1 MFKHRS
7 ITAVAVIL
15 TTVSCAPPAHAD
27 PAQDLA
33 EKYGI
38 SVCRSL
44 DADPTIDGV
53 LNTGVSLTKKA
64 NIDPYVAGQVLAY
77 SAIWFCP
84 THITLLK
91 RFADYY
97 KGGWEA

>member
-7 ITAVAVIL
+7 IAAVAVIL
-15 TTVSCAPPAHAD
+15 TAVSCAPPAHAD
-27 PAQDLA
+27 SAQDLA

-53 LNTGVSLTKKA
+53 LNTGMALTKKA
-64 NIDPYVAGQVLAY
+64 DITPYTAGEVLAH
-77 SAIWFCP
+77 SVIWYCP
-84 THITLLK
+84 KHLALLK

-97 KGGWEA
+97 KGGREA

>member
-1 MFKHRS
+1 MFKRRS

-15 TTVSCAPPAHAD
+15 TAVSCAPPAHAD
-27 PAQDLA
+27 SAQDLA

-84 THITLLK
+84 KHVALLK

-97 KGGWEA
+97 KEGREA

>member
-15 TTVSCAPPAHAD
+15 TAVSCAPPAHAD
-27 PAQDLA
+27 SAQGLA

-77 SAIWFCP
+77 SAIYYCP
-84 THITLLK
+84 ERIALLK
-91 RFADYY
+91 KFVDYY
-97 KGGWEA
+97 KGGRQL

>member
-1 MFKHRS
+1 MRRLVVPM
-7 ITAVAVIL
+7 VAAL
-15 TTVSCAPPAHAD
+15 AVSCAPPAHAD

-33 EKYGI
+33 EKYGV

-53 LNTGVSLTKKA
+53 LNTGVSLTKRA

-77 SAIWFCP
+77 SAIYYCP
-84 THITLLK
+84 ERIALLK
-91 RFADYY
+91 KFVDYY
-97 KGGWEA
+97 KGGRQL

>member
-7 ITAVAVIL
+7 IAAIAVTVLA
-15 TTVSCAPPAHAD
+15 VSCAPPAAAD
-27 PAQDLA
+27 PAKDLA

-53 LNTGVSLTKKA
+53 LNTGLALTTKA
-64 NIDPYVAGQVLAY
+64 NITPYTAGEVLAHSVVWY
-77 SAIWFCP
+77 CP
-84 THITLLK
+84 QFLPLLRK
-91 RFADYY
+91 FTDYY
-97 KGGWEA
+97 KGGREA

>member
-7 ITAVAVIL
+7 ITAIAVIL
-15 TTVSCAPPAHAD
+15 TAVSCAPPAHAD
-27 PAQDLA
+27 SAQDLA

-64 NIDPYVAGQVLAY
+64 GIDPYVAGQVLAY

-84 THITLLK
+84 KHVALLK

-97 KGGWEA
+97 KGGREA